1 MNYILTESQLKVIV
15 ENQSQ
20 LQYLKRILPGKFAEV
35 VRYVKSKRNYRE
47 LGSSE
52 FITRFISVLMD
63 VLHPYLIGKYGT
75 DWNYDLFER
84 ILTDAYHDDVMKL
97 WEKIHE

>member
-15 ENQSQ
+15 ENASQ

-35 VRYVKSKRNYRE
+35 VRYVKSQRNYRE

-63 VLHPYLIGKYGT
+63 VIHPYLIGKYGIDFDYGLIQDT
-75 DWNYDLFER
+75 LKD
-84 ILTDAYHDDVMKL
+84 TYHDDIMEL
-97 WEKIHE
+97 WKKIHE

>member
-1 MNYILTESQLKVIV
+1 MNYILTESQLKIIV

-35 VRYVKSKRNYRE
+35 VRYVKSQRNYRE

-63 VLHPYLIGKYGT
+63 VLHPYLIGKYGM

-84 ILTDAYHDDVMKL
+84 ILTDAYHDDVIKL

>member
-15 ENQSQ
+15 ENASQ

-35 VRYVKSKRNYRE
+35 VRYVKSQRNYRE
-47 LGSSE
+47 LGSSK
-52 FITRFISVLMD
+52 FITRFISILMD
-63 VLHPYLIGKYGT
+63 VLHPYLVGKYGM
-75 DWNYDLFER
+75 DWNYDLFEI
-84 ILTDAYHDDVMKL
+84 ILKDAYHDDIMKL

>member
-1 MNYILTESQLKVIV
+1 MNYILTESQLKIIV

-20 LQYLKRILPGKFAEV
+20 LKYLKRILPGKFAEV
-35 VRYVKSKRNYRE
+35 VRYVKSQRNYRE

-52 FITRFISVLMD
+52 FITRFISILMD
-63 VLHPYLIGKYGT
+63 VLHPYLIGKYGM
-75 DWNYDLFER
+75 DWNYDLFEI
-84 ILTDAYHDDVMKL
+84 ILKDAYHDDIMKL

>member
-15 ENQSQ
+15 ENASQ

-35 VRYVKSKRNYRE
+35 VRYVKSQRNYRE

-52 FITRFISVLMD
+52 FITRFISILMD
-63 VLHPYLIGKYGT
+63 VLHPYLIGKYGM
-75 DWNYDLFER
+75 DWNYDLFEI
-84 ILTDAYHDDVMKL
+84 ILKDAYHDDIMKL

>member
-35 VRYVKSKRNYRE
+35 VRYVKSQRNYRE

-63 VLHPYLIGKYGT
+63 VLHPYLIGKYGM

-84 ILTDAYHDDVMKL
+84 ILTDAYHDDVIKL